1 MLDFEP
7 TLLKSQYA
15 DSKARYYT
23 ASDYHEMYKSGQVTP
38 LQVAEALLPQIS
50 RPDGKYSD
58 GWADNH
64 GKDHLVLE
72 AAKASTER
80 YAAGKPLGVLDGVPI
95 GVKDDT
101 DAKGFHNHIGMKYD
115 PSIETFKEQKESSW
129 PVKKLQE
136 AGAVVIG
143 KNAMHELGSGKS
155 IYNVFLLQLLT
166 LIRHQRMQCTHR
178 PPCTRHH

>member
-7 TLLKSQYA
+7 KLLKSQYA
-15 DSKARYYT
+15 ESKARYYT

-58 GWADNH
+58 GWVDNH

-101 DAKGFHNHIGMKYD
+101 DVKGFHNHIGMKYD

-143 KNAMHELGSGKS
+143 KNAMHELGSGES
-155 IYNVFLLQLLT
+155 IYSVFLIQLLT
-166 LIRHQRMQCTHR
+166 LIRHQRMQCKHE
-178 PPCTRHH
+178 PLCTRHH